1 MILVLEMIWAGTAH
15 SVTNSAMIQTIANG
29 FPEQQVRVLAEQS
42 HLRELQSDPTLVRQ
56 PNVSFRAISTS
67 RHFVYRP
74 QIVSF
79 RRGLRELWT
88 LLSVLRNVPG
98 KEPCLIV
105 LLSATPTA
113 IFLAS
118 ALSRRLRRRIGVQ
131 VGLHGNL
138 NDAFGWRSRNPLTRA
153 IDLHAA
159 LIDRH
164 RGRVRFLVLEQAIWR
179 ALAQRAAAAAD
190 ATDVVPHP
198 INPAEADSAE
208 PQPLSMPLRIGL
220 VGQATE
226 SKGITPFRQLAS
238 EFNQTLPDA
247 VSFHLV
253 GHPAAGADIQ
263 AFSVLREP
271 TATWRLSRGEFTERL
286 RRLHYVCLPLE
297 SAYYEL
303 SASGALI
310 DAINWLKPIIATPVP
325 MIVDLFARFGDIGV
339 LCNDLDDM
347 RSAIDALARI
357 PDQARYD
364 SQVANLRRLR
374 ASRSPLALASI
385 YRAITDGGFPG
396 LLADPNRRRSH
407 RPAAALSVPNG

>member
-15 SVTNSAMIQTIANG
+15 SVANSAMIQTIANG
-29 FPEQQVRVLAEQS
+29 FPEQQVCVLAEHS
-42 HLRELQSDPTLVRQ
+42 HLRELQSDPPLVRQ
-56 PNVSFRAISTS
+56 PNVSFRTISIS
-67 RHFVYRP
+67 PHFLYRP

-118 ALSRRLRRRIGVQ
+118 VLSKLMRRRIGVQ

-159 LIDRH
+159 LIHRH
-164 RGRVRFLVLEQAIWR
+164 RGRVRFLVLEDAIWR
-179 ALAQRAAAAAD
+179 ALAQRVPVAAD
-190 ATDVVPHP
+190 ATDVVPLP
-198 INPAEADSAE
+198 INPVDAEGAE

-226 SKGITPFRQLAS
+226 AKGITPFRQLAS
-238 EFNQTLPDA
+238 EFSQTLPHA
-247 VSFHLV
+247 MSFHLV
-253 GHPAAGADIQ
+253 GHPAAGADIK

-271 TATWRLSRGEFTERL
+271 TATWRLSRGEFNEKL

-297 SAYYEL
+297 PAYYEL
-303 SASGALI
+303 SASGALV

-339 LCNDLDDM
+339 LCNDIDEM
-347 RSAIDALARI
+347 RSAIDTLARS
-357 PDQARYD
+357 PDQPRYD
-364 SQVANLRRLR
+364 RQVANLRRLR
-374 ASRSPLALASI
+374 AARSPLALAGN

-396 LLADPNRRRSH
+396 LLADTDRRPSH
-407 RPAAALSVPNG
+407 SRTATFSVPNG